1 MLTSLLLMTA
11 RLRLVLGSRNK
22 STRVRIVCAG
32 PFYATLTANASSF
45 QNLIS
50 IYAQEWCPSLWDSCK
65 SCVPMSHNSKMSPVI
80 KDNAVPHPICTERVM
95 VEALDMSLIL
105 TYSRLL
111 ELVLGNAVTSSR
123 EQKFKSLLHVSC
135 SAM

>member
-1 MLTSLLLMTA
+1 
-11 RLRLVLGSRNK
+11 
-22 STRVRIVCAG
+22 
-32 PFYATLTANASSF
+32 
-45 QNLIS
+45 
-50 IYAQEWCPSLWDSCK
+50 
-65 SCVPMSHNSKMSPVI
+65 MSHNSKMSPVI

-95 VEALDMSLIL
+95 VEALDMLLIL